1 MSQEEESA
9 IKKPELDAEDA
20 TESFYLRYY
29 SGHQGRFGHEFL
41 GTYYSIHVNTRAI
54 ENRLLTLRLEF
65 DVELNEDKKSALVRY
80 TNNSNYR
87 RDELIRKE
95 CEWIKHKN

>member
-9 IKKPELDAEDA
+9 IKKPDLDAEDA

-41 GTYYSIHVNTRAI
+41 GACYTQVNTTGI
-54 ENRLLTLRLEF
+54 ENWLLTLRLEF

-95 CEWIKHKN
+95 CEWFKHKK

>member
-9 IKKPELDAEDA
+9 IKKPDLDAEDA

-41 GTYYSIHVNTRAI
+41 GACYTQVNTTGI
-54 ENRLLTLRLEF
+54 EN
-65 DVELNEDKKSALVRY
+65 
-80 TNNSNYR
+80 
-87 RDELIRKE
+87 
-95 CEWIKHKN
+95 